1 MAVDTLLFDAP
12 ATVNVT
18 NTSAIIVAANDRRE
32 YLCITNLTAE
42 SIFLA
47 AGHAAALNSGWPIL
61 SAGASLE
68 MFKGQNLTEQA
79 IHAIHGGVGNK
90 ACAIQEA

>member
-1 MAVDTLLFDAP
+1 MATNTVLYKAP

-18 NTSAIIVAANDRRE
+18 DTSAIILAANPNRE

-42 SIFLA
+42 SIFLS
-47 AGHAAALNSGWPIL
+47 AGNPAVLNSGWPIL

-68 MFKGQNLTEQA
+68 MFNGQNLTEEA
-79 IHAIHGGVGNK
+79 IYAIHGGVGNK